1 MKRKLG
7 ALTAALFL
15 TIALLAGTRAAS
27 ILTIDWWS
35 VDGGGDRSSGG
46 AYVLDHTTGQAD
58 AGVLSGG
65 AFTVTGGYWVV
76 ALPRSSIHLP
86 LIKR

>member
-7 ALTAALFL
+7 ALAAALIL
-15 TIALLAGTRAAS
+15 TVALLAGTRAAG

-35 VDGGGDRSSGG
+35 VDSGGDRSSGG
-46 AYVLDHTTGQAD
+46 AYVLDRTTGQAD
-58 AGVLSGG
+58 AGVLTGG
-65 AFTVTGGYWVV
+65 AFTITGGYWAV

-86 LIKR
+86 LIRR